1 MASSP
6 ISPCHSLWL
15 SSARCDRWLRK
26 SVKIPKKISNRFILH
41 FSFDYENVDDIGL
54 SGVGAEWIHGF
65 SLSSSIPI
73 YLETGLK
80 FIYAYKSEDY
90 AELEVDD
97 EENIWIFE
105 GKNTINVMNIAVPV
119 NLAYRFYLPNKPFP
133 GIIIARQGLAG
144 SEEQSGCCVRIRYD
158 DILPQGRT
166 RVEIWCVPVSVSNKK
181 KQHLWWWRQPPTLH
195 PSWVAQRPWRLQY
208 SSTAMTLSPQVQM
221 SAAGRSVR
229 VTKRPPCSVT
239 T

>member
-1 MASSP
+1 M
-6 ISPCHSLWL
+6 
-15 SSARCDRWLRK
+15 
-26 SVKIPKKISNRFILH
+26 KIPKKISNRFILH

-119 NLAYRFYLPNKPFP
+119 NLAYRFYLPHKDF
-133 GIIIARQGLAG
+133 
-144 SEEQSGCCVRIRYD
+144 
-158 DILPQGRT
+158 
-166 RVEIWCVPVSVSNKK
+166 PVSSLPGKVLPGQRSNRDVVLESDMMIFCRRDAPEWKFGAS
-181 KQHLWWWRQPPTLH
+181 L
-195 PSWVAQRPWRLQY
+195 
-208 SSTAMTLSPQVQM
+208 
-221 SAAGRSVR
+221 
-229 VTKRPPCSVT
+229 
-239 T
+239 

>member
-1 MASSP
+1 MKSFKFLLVAAMLMVSATGFAQFAKGGSSTG
-6 ISPCHSLWL
+6 IVKSY
-15 SSARCDRWLRK
+15 DRVAVSYNSYK
-26 SVKIPKKISNRFILH
+26 
-41 FSFDYENVDDIGL
+41 FSFDYENIDDIGL

-119 NLAYRFYLPNKPFP
+119 NLAYRFYLPNKDF
-133 GIIIARQGLAG
+133 
-144 SEEQSGCCVRIRYD
+144 
-158 DILPQGRT
+158 
-166 RVEIWCVPVSVSNKK
+166 
-181 KQHLWWWRQPPTLH
+181 
-195 PSWVAQRPWRLQY
+195 
-208 SSTAMTLSPQVQM
+208 
-221 SAAGRSVR
+221 
-229 VTKRPPCSVT
+229 SVT
-239 T
+239 PFTGITFKGNLLAKEKIEIESENYEKEINLFSKKDMGGSRYTAKRIQVGWQIGAGLSYKALYFGLSYGLDFTDFAKRTKTSNFAVSLGYNF